1 LAVLIPFRGK
11 APQVAAD
18 AFVAPTAVLIGDVTV
33 GAEASIW
40 FGAVLRG
47 DHPEFGIRV
56 GSGTSV
62 QDNCVLHVGDW
73 QDTLIGSEVTVGHGA
88 KFESCTIEDG
98 CVIGMNAVILQEAII
113 GARSLVA
120 ANAVVLEGA
129 RIPPESLVAG
139 VPAQVRKT
147 LDGSAARWIGRSS
160 GHYVALSREYLAE
173 GIGVPGS
180 QCELCGGPV
189 LERHCKVQCL
199 NCGYQRD
206 CSDP

>member
-1 LAVLIPFRGK
+1 MLIPFRGRTPRV
-11 APQVAAD
+11 APD

-56 GSGTSV
+56 GPRTSI
-62 QDNCVLHVGDW
+62 QDNCVIHVGDW
-73 QDTLIGSEVTVGHGA
+73 QDTLIGAEVTVGHGA
-88 KFESCTIEDG
+88 KFESCTVEDG
-98 CVIGMNAVILQEAII
+98 CVIGMNAVILQEAVI

-139 VPAQVRKT
+139 VPAKVRKE

-160 GHYVALSREYLAE
+160 QHYVALSREYLAE
-173 GIGVPGS
+173 GIGAPEAR
-180 QCELCGGPV
+180 CELCGGAV